1 MTRRPPGIPGFS
13 VLLLVLLLAV
23 LPASWC
29 RAAPARATGPFADL
43 DAIDV
48 KVEIGGPLDLRGGT
62 APELLAGDLGRFNR
76 FKSTLEKSVGAK
88 LESCGILWDQGA
100 LDEVSITVFGRREDL
115 LQSPP
120 LYVYMVQVEVLN
132 TTLASRGA
140 SPEPVALRPV
150 LGLADDAG
158 LEGALIDTAVA
169 VVAGE
174 LRTCGGQDGG

>member
-1 MTRRPPGIPGFS
+1 MSRRAPEVAAF
-13 VLLLVLLLAV
+13 VFVLLLAA

-76 FKSTLEKSVGAK
+76 FKSTVERSVGAK

-115 LQSPP
+115 PQGPP
-120 LYVYMVQVEVLN
+120 QYVYMVQVEVLN

-140 SPEPVALRPV
+140 NPEPIALRPV

-158 LEGALIDTAVA
+158 LEEALTQAALRIVGD
-169 VVAGE
+169 E
-174 LRTCGGQDGG
+174 LRTCL